1 MGATAI
7 ALVGFA
13 GWFVLLSIAMALYRL
28 TAIQAGKPVNSFAA
42 DGSDLAPLGRR
53 LTRARDN
60 CYESL
65 PAFVALALGA
75 YIGGRL
81 DVVDGLAMWVLYA
94 RIGQSLVHVAST
106 SPTAVQV
113 RAALFFAQ
121 VAIYLYWAVR
131 LLVG

>member
-1 MGATAI
+1 MGATAT
-7 ALVGFA
+7 ALIGFA
-13 GWFVLLSIAMALYRL
+13 AWFVLLSVAMALYRL
-28 TAIQAGKPVNSFAA
+28 TAIQAGKPVNSFAN

-65 PAFVALALGA
+65 PAFAAIALGA
-75 YIGGRL
+75 SLAGRIA
-81 DVVDGLAMWVLYA
+81 VTDGLAMWLLYA
-94 RIGQSLVHVAST
+94 RMGQSLVHVAST

-121 VAIYLYWAVR
+121 MAIYLYWAIR
-131 LLVG
+131 LLA